1 MCNAETRERGV
12 FDAANAW
19 AYRRCAY
26 RGQPDRAQHLA
37 TQLQAGSVL
46 INRISPELLAP
57 FGGVKQSGVGREFG
71 VFGLQA
77 FLEAKS
83 IVSD

>member
-1 MCNAETRERGV
+1 MGIPGV
-12 FDAANAW
+12 VLIAGN
-19 AYRRCAY
+19 RTV
-26 RGQPDRAQHLA
+26 PNLA
-37 TQLQAGSVL
+37 TQLQVGSVL